1 MLIQQVKEDIK
12 SGGLGA
18 GNNFTIAAS
27 AKAFEVLSSN
37 LYQNKVLAV
46 IREITCNAVDAH
58 RMVGKSVADIQI
70 HMPGYLAPFF
80 AVRDFGPGLSHD
92 DVLSLYTTYFRSTKD
107 SSNDLI
113 GGFGLGSKS
122 PFAVADQ
129 FTVTSWQDGERRQYV
144 CYKDGGVPAIN
155 HISTEPSN
163 EPNGLEVRV
172 AVASG
177 QLYRWEEEAR
187 NLFKWWLVV
196 PKGIKQVDY
205 ALSPTYVTA
214 QAAAKVGDYPEWAI
228 CGYVGNPT
236 VLMGGV
242 PYALNFEAIAGLPPQ
257 IVQMFSG
264 LGLVLC
270 FEVGQLNISP
280 SREALSYDPTTCALL
295 KQRLNSIVQQAT
307 AEVEYMVAK
316 APTLWEA
323 RRLLYANGI
332 SGKTVSAADMLR
344 RLGGKMTGIKWQGKP
359 VAANVDFDLSKDFS
373 APVTAHKVHKSSHR
387 KTWDKSQHA
396 WDYRHYMMGE
406 GNVEFWFWDDGI
418 TAKTYRKVQYA
429 AEQEAP
435 HYKDQWNN
443 QRTPSRSVFVLT
455 GAPFDEV
462 EKFFVEKGLPPIRK
476 VADLADPPKV
486 ASNKKAGP
494 STKGYVYN
502 FANNE
507 WARTETPID
516 LTTGGV
522 CVKFFGGY
530 PTDDI
535 DQSTLRGYIK
545 LGLIDKKAP
554 LVGFQRSR
562 FQSPKFEKALED
574 NGWVVATKELIHNL
588 PEATIKKD
596 HLEKHLRDLTPMSS
610 DAQILKRLK
619 AIGAKV
625 TNPDYA
631 AAVGG
636 LLNNYVAFDWNKE
649 YPHAFKES
657 YSPAQVKAAKEGEAE
672 ALAIFQAWAD
682 YKAKH
687 PLLGLVLGNAA
698 ASPSDIADYLN
709 R

>member
-1 MLIQQVKEDIK
+1 MLIQQVKENIQ
-12 SGGLGA
+12 SGGLGV
-18 GNNFTIAAS
+18 GNTFSIAAS
-27 AKAFEVLSSN
+27 SKAFEVLSNS

-70 HMPGYLAPFF
+70 HLPGYLAPFF

-107 SSNDLI
+107 ANNDLI

-129 FTVTSWQDGERRQYV
+129 FTVTAWQNGERRQYV

-163 EPNGLEVRV
+163 EPSGLEVRV

-187 NLFKWWLVV
+187 NLFKWWPVV
-196 PKGIKQVDY
+196 PKGIKPVDY
-205 ALSPTYVTA
+205 ALSPTYVTT
-214 QAAAKVGDYPEWAI
+214 QATAKVGDYPEWAI
-228 CGYVGNPT
+228 CGHNIYPV

-257 IVQMFSG
+257 IVQMFGG

-295 KQRLNSIVQQAT
+295 KQRLNSIVQEAT

-344 RLGGKMTGIKWQGKP
+344 RLGGKMTGLKWQGKP
-359 VAANVDFDLSKDFS
+359 VAVSVDFDLSKDFS

-387 KTWDKSQHA
+387 KTWDKSQHV

-435 HYKDQWNN
+435 HYKDQWGN
-443 QRTPSRSVFVLT
+443 QRTPARSVFVLT

-494 STKGYVYN
+494 TTKGYVYD
-502 FANNE
+502 FARNE
-507 WARTETPID
+507 WARTESAID
-516 LTTGGV
+516 LTKAGT
-522 CVKFFGGY
+522 CVKFFAGQ
-530 PTDDI
+530 PHEDI
-535 DQSTLRGYIK
+535 GAKTLVDYIK
-545 LGLIDKKAP
+545 MGLIDKTAP
-554 LVGFQRSR
+554 LVGFQRNR
-562 FQSPKFEKALED
+562 FQSAKFMKTLED
-574 NGWVVATKELIHNL
+574 NGWVVAKDSLIHNL
-588 PEATIKKD
+588 PKATIKKD
-596 HLEKHLRDLTPMSS
+596 HLQQHLRTLLPFTID
-610 DAQILKRLK
+610 DKAVRRLK
-619 AIGAKV
+619 AIGARVKGAEWSV
-625 TNPDYA
+625 
-631 AAVGG
+631 AVDG
-636 LLNNYVAFDWNKE
+636 LLNNYVAFEWSKA
-649 YPHAFKES
+649 YPHRHCEN

-672 ALAIFQAWAD
+672 ALAIYQAWAD

-687 PLLGLVLGNAA
+687 PLLGLVLSNEA